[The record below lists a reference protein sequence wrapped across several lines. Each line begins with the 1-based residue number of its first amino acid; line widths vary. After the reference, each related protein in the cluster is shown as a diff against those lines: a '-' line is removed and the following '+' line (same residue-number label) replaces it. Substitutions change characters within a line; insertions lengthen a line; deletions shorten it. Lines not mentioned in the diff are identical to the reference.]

1 MDASSL
7 AKDLIL
13 ENSRNCNMSTKNN
26 EIEVQ
31 KQLKYKN
38 MMAQKHF
45 VCLFV
50 QPSRLS
56 NLKSKRNPLR
66 CKPILMKIPAYK
78 NQNELMCR
86 ISSALKILKLCE
98 NHLESGKAMQN

>member
-45 VCLFV
+45 FLFV

-56 NLKSKRNPLR
+56 NLKSKRNPRR

-86 ISSALKILKLCE
+86 ISSALKTFKLCE
-98 NHLESGKAMQN
+98 NRLESGKAMQN